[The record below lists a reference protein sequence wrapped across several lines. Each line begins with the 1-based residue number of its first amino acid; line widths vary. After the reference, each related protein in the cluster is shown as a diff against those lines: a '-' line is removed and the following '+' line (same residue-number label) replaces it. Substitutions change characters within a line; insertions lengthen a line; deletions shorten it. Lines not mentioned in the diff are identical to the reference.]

1 MTHSGASAM
10 HLFVEI
16 SLDLSNQA
24 ANILWG
30 SHAKGDHVPC
40 PYPACA
46 TNLALCK
53 ICLHRIRVQQL
64 TSLVGFFCF
73 IRQRL
78 RQSRGGVAG
87 QQEHPEPC
95 INHSHTFATPPM
107 PICAHHA
114 AALLQ
119 SPLPVRHACF
129 LLGGTNCCFW
139 LLPGSIN
146 PAHRSEAAHKSNLY
160 KRGVHE
166 DACLRWAV

>member
-53 ICLHRIRVQQL
+53 ICLHCIRVQQL
-64 TSLVGFFCF
+64 TSLVGFFVSLDKGF
-73 IRQRL
+73 A
-78 RQSRGGVAG
+78 S
-87 QQEHPEPC
+87 QEEG
-95 INHSHTFATPPM
+95 
-107 PICAHHA
+107 
-114 AALLQ
+114 
-119 SPLPVRHACF
+119 
-129 LLGGTNCCFW
+129 LLGNK
-139 LLPGSIN
+139 SIQSH
-146 PAHRSEAAHKSNLY
+146 A
-160 KRGVHE
+160 
-166 DACLRWAV
+166 